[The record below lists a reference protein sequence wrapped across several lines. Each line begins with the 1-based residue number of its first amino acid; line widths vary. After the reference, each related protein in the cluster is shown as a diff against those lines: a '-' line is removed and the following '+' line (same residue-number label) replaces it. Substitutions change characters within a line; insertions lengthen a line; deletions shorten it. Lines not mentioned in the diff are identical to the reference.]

1 MLKKNLHNS
10 EGLGVITEGHAE
22 CSMSTLVAV
31 YTSSYHCVCD
41 GIFHLILH
49 NWDKISNSGHQP

>member
-1 MLKKNLHNS
+1 MLRKTLHNS
-10 EGLGVITEGHAE
+10 EGLEGHAE

-31 YTSSYHCVCD
+31 YTSSSHCVCD

-49 NWDKISNSGHQP
+49 NWDKISNSGHEP